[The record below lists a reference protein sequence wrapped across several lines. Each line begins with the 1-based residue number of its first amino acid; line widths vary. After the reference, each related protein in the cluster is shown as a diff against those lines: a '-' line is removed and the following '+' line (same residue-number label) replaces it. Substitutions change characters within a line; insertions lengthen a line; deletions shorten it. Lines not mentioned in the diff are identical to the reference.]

1 MYTKPTFTSKTALA
15 DYDYFVTANAG
26 RVQVK
31 AGFWF
36 NPDVDGQAIN
46 TRIKN
51 IYKKMIEDKIHYKTL
66 LQKQERSFT
75 LTTPIKK
82 EITTQAFTRA
92 LKKHNTL
99 SLIDQEYYSTR
110 LSPTKNKT
118 LKLSKLTC
126 SHTSDILNKNV
137 PCKIFLHN

>member
-1 MYTKPTFTSKTALA
+1 
-15 DYDYFVTANAG
+15 
-26 RVQVK
+26 
-31 AGFWF
+31 
-36 NPDVDGQAIN
+36 
-46 TRIKN
+46 
-51 IYKKMIEDKIHYKTL
+51 MIDDKIHYKTL

-99 SLIDQEYYSTR
+99 SLIDQQYYSTI

-126 SHTSDILNKNV
+126 SHTSEILNENI
-137 PCKIFLHN
+137 PCNILFPN